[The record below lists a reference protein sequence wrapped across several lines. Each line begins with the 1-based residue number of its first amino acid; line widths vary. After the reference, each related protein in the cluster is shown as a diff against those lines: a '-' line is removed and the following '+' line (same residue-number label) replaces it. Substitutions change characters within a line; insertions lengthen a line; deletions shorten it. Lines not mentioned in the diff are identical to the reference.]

1 MANVPFT
8 HTDAGK
14 TSGVTTPLGGALNP
28 GDVVAINDSP
38 DLSTAM
44 VGNAG
49 AFVRKIELVHQA
61 GFYSYVLNVT
71 ARGPKGLGSGW
82 MHLYFTDKTGD
93 RYALGIW
100 SSEEKQHTVA
110 FNSSDPGIVKIEWTD

>member
-8 HTDAGK
+8 NTDAGK
-14 TSGVTTPLGGALNP
+14 TSGMTTPLGGALSP
-28 GDVVAINDSP
+28 GDLVAINDSP
-38 DLSTAM
+38 DLSTAI
-44 VGNAG
+44 VGNSG
-49 AFVRKIELVHQA
+49 AFVRKIELVKQA
-61 GFYSYVLNVT
+61 GFYDYVLNVT

-100 SSEEKQHTVA
+100 SSTEEQHTVA
-110 FNSSDPGIVKIEWTD
+110 YNSEDPGIVKIEWTD

>member
-14 TSGVTTPLGGALNP
+14 TAGTTTPLGGALSP
-28 GDVVAINDSP
+28 GDTVAINDST
-38 DLSTAM
+38 DLSTAI
-44 VGNAG
+44 VGNSG
-49 AFVRKIELVHQA
+49 AFVRKIELVKQA
-61 GFYSYVLNVT
+61 GFYGYVVNVV

-100 SSEEKQHTVA
+100 DSEEKQHTVA
-110 FNSSDPGIVKIEWTD
+110 YNSSDPGIVKIEWTD